1 MPATTLDK
9 VYGFFKNKPISKEDF
24 DELYVPADKG
34 RGKPVFDRL
43 KRRLDEEPDG
53 SLKILFAGHKGC
65 GKTTELLR
73 LQKNIEKD
81 FIVLNFSVIKELDIQ
96 NISYIELFIVT
107 MEKLFKFVKGQEE
120 QEKIEIDK
128 QYFENIKNWLRSEEI
143 EEINE
148 KHLGMDIE
156 TGVKSGVSI
165 PFLVDFFAKFKAA
178 AKSSVSMKET
188 LKTKVE
194 PKLSELI
201 QNCNLFI
208 NEIKGK
214 LTGINKKGLVI
225 IIEDLDKLDIEK
237 GEHIFYE
244 HSQQLAQLNCHCIFT
259 FPIALLYNIRFNA
272 IKKSYDEE
280 YVLPMIK
287 VATKEGVKYDEGI
300 AVIKNIVKKRMEISL
315 FDNELILD
323 DMIKY
328 SGGCLWDM
336 FQMVRDAS
344 DSALDFER
352 HRIIREDFDSAYR
365 ALKLDYEFTIAENKE
380 KEITV
385 DEYYETLVSCVKNK
399 NKKPKSTD
407 AMLDLRN
414 NLTVLSYNDIGWSDV
429 HPIVKDILK
438 ENGMI

>member
-34 RGKPVFDRL
+34 RGRPVYNRL
-43 KRRLDEEPDG
+43 KRRLNEEPDG

-73 LQKNIEKD
+73 LQKDIDND
-81 FIVLNFSVIKELDIQ
+81 FVVLNFSVVRELDIQ

-107 MEKLFKFVKGQEE
+107 MEKLFEFVKR
-120 QEKIEIDK
+120 EKIQIDNL
-128 QYFENIKNWLRSEEI
+128 YFENIRNWLCSKEI
-143 EEINE
+143 EEIN
-148 KHLGMDIE
+148 KTHLGMDIE
-156 TGVKSGVSI
+156 TSVKSGVNI
-165 PFLVDFFAKFKAA
+165 PFLVDFFAKFRAA
-178 AKSSVSMKET
+178 ATSSVSMKET
-188 LKTKVE
+188 LKKNVE

-214 LTGINKKGLVI
+214 LSDINKKGLVI

-237 GEHIFYE
+237 GEHIFYK
-244 HSQQLAQLNCHCIFT
+244 HSSQLTQLHCHCIFT
-259 FPIALLYNIRFNA
+259 FPIALLYHIRFNA

-287 VATKEGVKYDEGI
+287 VATKEGERHDEGI
-300 AVIKNIVKKRMEISL
+300 GIIKDIVKKRMEISL
-315 FDNELILD
+315 FDDETILD
-323 DMIKY
+323 DMIKC

-344 DSALDFER
+344 DNALDFEQD
-352 HRIIREDFDSAYR
+352 RIKKEDFRSAYR
-365 ALKLDYEFTIAENKE
+365 ALKRDYEFTIAENTE

-385 DEYYETLVSCVKNK
+385 DEYYETLVRCANDE
-399 NKKPKSTD
+399 NKKPKETN

-414 NLTVLSYNDIGWSDV
+414 NLTILSYNGDGWSDV
-429 HPIVKDILK
+429 HPVVKDILR
-438 ENGMI
+438 EQGMI